1 MNYHLRLLGNKLVV
15 SSVCYES
22 PLRDLPELTKQIR
35 LFDFQGEVVFDLLC
49 VNGMSR
55 NRFVSMFF
63 DSSFNR
69 SSKKPLSSDELESVQ
84 SDFYRE
90 HPDFLYSSVMQKKQI
105 ESFLNS

>member
-1 MNYHLRLLGNKLVV
+1 MNYHLRSLGNKLVV

-22 PLRDLPELTKQIR
+22 PLRNLPELAKQIQS
-35 LFDFQGEVVFDLLC
+35 FDFHGEVVFDLLC

-69 SSKKPLSSDELESVQ
+69 SSKKPLTSDELECAQ
-84 SDFYRE
+84 SDFYRKN
-90 HPDFLYSSVMQKKQI
+90 PDYLYSSVLHEEQI
-105 ESFLNS
+105 SSFLNS